1 MRLLGD
7 GYATVLADH
16 RRLFREAVESCAG
29 LVIDHR
35 GDEFFVVFEEAGR
48 AVEAVSEAQRA
59 IAAHPWP
66 EGVEMRVRMG
76 LHTGEPTMRD
86 GDYYGLDVH
95 RAARIAQAGSGGQVL
110 LSERT
115 KNALDVIARARRSGR
130 ARAGRARRARA
141 ALPAQHPRPARSRF
155 PPLSTA
161 RKGFRGL
168 RVVLADDSVLLREG
182 IARLLED
189 AGFEVVAQSGTA
201 EDLIRHVGMHKPDVA
216 LIDIRMPPTQTDE
229 GLRAAKEIRERWP
242 DTGVLVLS
250 QYVEPA
256 YAMELLGENA
266 EGVGYLLKDRVSD
279 VDEFAAAVRRVAEGG
294 SALDPAVVSQLVG
307 RRRRDDPLDELTPR
321 EREVLGLMA
330 EGRSNQAV
338 AEKLVITLR
347 AVEKHVT
354 SIFSKLRLPATA
366 EDHRRV
372 LAVLTYLDLLEL
384 SARASPLCVVRVSAC
399 EEACGPHSCSDAPL
413 RLWAYPKRRS

>member
-1 MRLLGD
+1 MPNLPHGTVTLVFTDIEGSTQLVQRLGD
-7 GYATVLADH
+7 SYAQVLDDH
-16 RRLFREAVESCAG
+16 RNLFHEVVLERNGV
-29 LVIDHR
+29 VVDQR
-35 GDEFFVVFEEAGR
+35 GDEFFVVFDDAKAAADALVAAQKAFAGH
-48 AVEAVSEAQRA
+48 E
-59 IAAHPWP
+59 WP
-66 EGVEMRVRMG
+66 AGTEFRVRMG
-76 LHTGEPTMRD
+76 MHTGEPAIREGT
-86 GDYYGLDVH
+86 YFGLDVH
-95 RAARIAQAGSGGQVL
+95 RAARICQAGSGGQIL

-115 KNALDVIARARRSGR
+115 REALEPRHDVQDLGDHQLPGIDRPERLFQLNADGLQS
-130 ARAGRARRARA
+130 
-141 ALPAQHPRPARSRF
+141 QF

-161 RKGFRGL
+161 RRGFRGV

-189 AGFEVVAQSGTA
+189 AGFEIVAQSGTA
-201 EDLIRHVGMHKPDVA
+201 DDLLRHVGMHKPDVA
-216 LIDIRMPPTQTDE
+216 LVDIRMPPTQTDE
-229 GLRAAKEIRERWP
+229 GLRAAQEIRERWP

-321 EREVLGLMA
+321 EREVLELMA
-330 EGRSNQAV
+330 EGRSNQAI
-338 AEKLVITLR
+338 AERLVITLR

-372 LAVLTYLDLLEL
+372 LAVLTYLGG
-384 SARASPLCVVRVSAC
+384 S
-399 EEACGPHSCSDAPL
+399 
-413 RLWAYPKRRS
+413 

>member
-1 MRLLGD
+1 MPDLPNGTVTLVFTDVEGSTQLVRQLGDAYAQLLG
-7 GYATVLADH
+7 DH
-16 RRLFREAVESCAG
+16 RRLLREAVEEAQG
-29 LVIDHR
+29 HVVDHR
-35 GDEFFVVFEEAGR
+35 GDEFFMVFDDPCR
-48 AVEAVSEAQRA
+48 AADAVMSAQRA
-59 IAAHPWP
+59 FATHSWP
-66 EGVEMRVRMG
+66 EGVELRVRMG
-76 LHTGEPTMRD
+76 LHTGTPIFRD
-86 GDYYGLDVH
+86 GAYYGLDVH
-95 RAARIAQAGSGGQVL
+95 RAARIAQAGSGGQIL
-110 LSERT
+110 LSQRT
-115 KNALDVIARARRSGR
+115 REAPGAWHGLADLGEHEL
-130 ARAGRARRARA
+130 AGLGEPVRLFQLNIPG
-141 ALPAQHPRPARSRF
+141 LPSRF

-161 RKGFRGL
+161 RKGFRGV

-189 AGFEVVAQSGTA
+189 AGFEIVAQSGTA
-201 EDLIRHVGMHKPDVA
+201 EDLLRHVGMHKPDVA

-366 EDHRRV
+366 ADPRRV
-372 LAVLTYLDLLEL
+372 LAVLTDLG
-384 SARASPLCVVRVSAC
+384 S
-399 EEACGPHSCSDAPL
+399 SD
-413 RLWAYPKRRS
+413 

>member
-1 MRLLGD
+1 MPGLPHGTVTLVFTDVEGSTQLVQRLGD
-7 GYATVLADH
+7 RYAHVLDDH
-16 RRLFREAVESCAG
+16 RRLFREAVERG
-29 LVIDHR
+29 NGIIIDQR
-35 GDEFFVVFEEAGR
+35 GDEFFVVFSDAKAAADAVVAGQK
-48 AVEAVSEAQRA
+48 AF
-59 IAAHPWP
+59 AAHEWP
-66 EGVEMRVRMG
+66 SDVQLRVRMG
-76 LHTGEPTMRD
+76 LHTGEPIVRD
-86 GDYYGLDVH
+86 ATYFGLDVH
-95 RAARIAQAGSGGQVL
+95 RAARICQAGSGGQIL
-110 LSERT
+110 LSQRTREELDSGHEVDDLGEHRLPGIDQPERLFQL
-115 KNALDVIARARRSGR
+115 KA
-130 ARAGRARRARA
+130 AG
-141 ALPAQHPRPARSRF
+141 LPARF

-161 RKGFRGL
+161 RRGFRGV

-189 AGFEVVAQSGTA
+189 AGFEIVAQSGTA
-201 EDLIRHVGMHKPDVA
+201 DDLLRHVGMHKPDVA
-216 LIDIRMPPTQTDE
+216 LVDIRMPPTQTDE
-229 GLRAAKEIRERWP
+229 GLRAAQEIRERWP

-321 EREVLGLMA
+321 EREVLELMA
-330 EGRSNQAV
+330 EGRSNQAI
-338 AEKLVITLR
+338 AERLVITLR

-372 LAVLTYLDLLEL
+372 LAVLTYLGG
-384 SARASPLCVVRVSAC
+384 S
-399 EEACGPHSCSDAPL
+399 
-413 RLWAYPKRRS
+413 